1 MKKATGLDF
10 LVLALLAFGGI
21 GLEVIL
27 ALGIEPILYG
37 AQLGEWS
44 TLQNILHWT
53 VTSALWGGVAYL
65 LVRNAKKKYDFDI
78 FKKGEKLKLWK
89 WLLIAV
95 FIVLSLMISYKD
107 WNGSKVIKEFV
118 FNGWLKFIFQYIYYI
133 FETVLVTLI
142 LVFAQ
147 KAFEKWFHKE
157 NIPYG
162 GIAIALTWGIGH
174 FFTKDIMTGIVCMIS
189 GFAFGSVYLLTNRD
203 IRKTFPIVLA
213 MFVL

>member
-53 VTSALWGGVAYL
+53 ITSALWGGVAYL

>member
-27 ALGIEPILYG
+27 AFGIEPILYG

-53 VTSALWGGVAYL
+53 ITSALWGGVAYL

-78 FKKGEKLKLWK
+78 FKKGEKIKRWK

-174 FFTKDIMTGIVCMIS
+174 FFTKDIMTGIACMIS
-189 GFAFGSVYLLTNRD
+189 GFAFGSVYLLANRD

>member
-10 LVLALLAFGGI
+10 IVLALLAFGGI
-21 GLEVIL
+21 GLEVVL
-27 ALGIEPILYG
+27 AFGIEPILYS

-44 TLQNILHWT
+44 TWQNLLHWT
-53 VTSALWGGVAYL
+53 ITSALWGGVAYW
-65 LVRNAKKKYDFDI
+65 LVRSAKRKYDFDI
-78 FKKGEKLKLWK
+78 FKKGDPLKLWQ
-89 WLLIAV
+89 WLLIVV
-95 FIVLSLMISYKD
+95 FVVLSLIISYKD

-118 FNGWLKFIFQYIYYI
+118 YNGWLKFIFQYIYYI
-133 FETVLVTLI
+133 FETILVTLI

-147 KAFEKWFHKE
+147 KAFERWFHKE

-162 GIAIALTWGIGH
+162 GIILALTWGIAH
-174 FFTKDIMTGIVCMIS
+174 FFTKNAVTGIICMIS

>member
-53 VTSALWGGVAYL
+53 ITSALWGGVAYL

-89 WLLIAV
+89 WLLIAA

-107 WNGSKVIKEFV
+107 WNGFKVIKEFV

>member
-53 VTSALWGGVAYL
+53 ITSALWGGVAYL

-89 WLLIAV
+89 WLLIAA

-174 FFTKDIMTGIVCMIS
+174 FFTKDIMTGIACMIS
-189 GFAFGSVYLLTNRD
+189 GFAFGSVYLLANRD